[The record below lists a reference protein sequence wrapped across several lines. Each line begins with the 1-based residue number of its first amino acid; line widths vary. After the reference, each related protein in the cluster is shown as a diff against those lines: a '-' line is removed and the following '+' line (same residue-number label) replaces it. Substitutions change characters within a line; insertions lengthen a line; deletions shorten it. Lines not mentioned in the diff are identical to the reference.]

1 MNNKFSENLKKI
13 RKDNNLS
20 QEQLADELGVSRQAI
35 SKWESAVAYPEMD
48 KIITLSEKFNL
59 NIDDLLHK
67 DIREVKG
74 EEESKKNINR
84 HIEDFLNF
92 ITNTINMFCN
102 MSFKSKCK
110 CLFEQLVIGS
120 ILLVIC
126 LIIGLLGDSLLY
138 SIFDV
143 IPDKLFYILHSF
155 FEFIYASFAITS
167 SVVIMVH
174 IFKTRYL
181 NYYENIKKEVIEPQE
196 DIKEISVEVS
206 NDDKKEKKSKIHF
219 KKSEDK
225 IIIRDPKHSEYK
237 FINGLFKGIVGF
249 IKFFVLCF
257 SIILFV
263 SLISLFC
270 LFVVSFLAVKT
281 GLVFI
286 GLLLAILSAG
296 IINLVLILLALNFVF
311 NRKNDK
317 KKMIW
322 SFIISLIMFGTG
334 IGLVIVGA
342 LNFEYIENDKSIL
355 KTDYIEIDMKDNL
368 IFSYRYPE
376 VEYIESNNEN
386 IKIEYTINKYCEI
399 NHSELSDKVFHMW
412 GSCENPI
419 KLVKEVIN
427 NFNDKK
433 IVSINNQLQD
443 VKIYTTKENIDILQK
458 NYKDYTE
465 AEVQH
470 QNMINYY
477 ENEINELQQ
486 KVDEYIQKEWEY
498 QEEINNLKSQ
508 LSMYNSNDE

>member
-1 MNNKFSENLKKI
+1 M
-13 RKDNNLS
+13 
-20 QEQLADELGVSRQAI
+20 
-35 SKWESAVAYPEMD
+35 M
-48 KIITLSEKFNL
+48 
-59 NIDDLLHK
+59 
-67 DIREVKG
+67 
-74 EEESKKNINR
+74 
-84 HIEDFLNF
+84 
-92 ITNTINMFCN
+92 
-102 MSFKSKCK
+102 
-110 CLFEQLVIGS
+110 
-120 ILLVIC
+120 
-126 LIIGLLGDSLLY
+126 
-138 SIFDV
+138 
-143 IPDKLFYILHSF
+143 
-155 FEFIYASFAITS
+155 
-167 SVVIMVH
+167 
-174 IFKTRYL
+174 
-181 NYYENIKKEVIEPQE
+181 IKKKRIQ
-196 DIKEISVEVS
+196 KYISRK
-206 NDDKKEKKSKIHF
+206 N
-219 KKSEDK
+219 EDK

-257 SIILFV
+257 SIILFA
-263 SLISLFC
+263 SLVSLFC

-281 GLVFI
+281 GLVFL

-296 IINLVLILLALNFVF
+296 IVNIVLILLTLNFVF

-355 KTDYIEIDMKDNL
+355 KTDYIEIDMKGNL
-368 IFSYRYPE
+368 IFGYHYPE

-443 VKIYTTKENIDILQK
+443 VKIYTTKENIDILKK

-470 QNMINYY
+470 QNTINYY

-486 KVDEYIQKEWEY
+486 KLDEYVQKEWEY
-498 QEEINNLKSQ
+498 QEEINNLKNQ
-508 LSMYNSNDE
+508 LFMYESNDE